1 MDLPM
6 PELQKKKPM
15 APTTRLLMVDDDTEL
30 CSSLSRLLK
39 MDGFEVTAVHDG
51 DAGVR
56 ESLSGKYDA
65 VILDVMLPGSDGKK
79 VLRQIRMKSE
89 IPVLML
95 TARGDDA
102 DRIAGLEGG
111 ADDYLPKPFNAR
123 ELVARLRAI
132 LRRRGEAA
140 PEVVEAGDVQIHLK
154 TRRVLQN
161 QEEVVLTSA
170 EFDILL
176 LLARNAGKPL
186 TRDEI
191 AETAL
196 GRPVAP
202 LDRSIDN
209 HVSNL
214 RRKLGS
220 HVGELERIRNIR
232 GMGYCYTGDPG

>member
-1 MDLPM
+1 M
-6 PELQKKKPM
+6 PGLQMKRPM
-15 APTTRLLMVDDDTEL
+15 APTTRLLLVDDDTEL

-39 MDGFEVTAVHDG
+39 MDGFEVSAVHDG

-56 ESLSGKYDA
+56 ESLSGEYDA

-111 ADDYLPKPFNAR
+111 ADDYLPKPCNAR

-140 PEVVEAGDVQIHLK
+140 PEVVEAGDVQIHVK

-161 QEEVVLTSA
+161 RVEVALTSA